1 MLRFKLVLLWCVILG
16 SAVTAS
22 PLRIVSLAPAI
33 TEILATLNVTSQI
46 VGVSSDCDYPETI
59 KGLPKVGAF
68 LQPSL
73 ERIASLSPTLVLGM
87 GQPDSPGFRQ
97 LQKNGTRVVLFHTPD
112 KIIDIYNIIR
122 QIGTLTN
129 RKERAGDV
137 IRALK
142 DQVILIDQ
150 NRPTISPSVMVVIW
164 HPPITVAAANT
175 FIGDMIKRAGGN
187 NVIGAGYI
195 RYPHIERELMMYK
208 NPTVIIVT
216 DQAAADAVRKDVMF
230 QLTPAARRGFI
241 VSNISPDLLL
251 RPGPRFPIAMRQL
264 QAVFTASV
272 PHE

>member
-1 MLRFKLVLLWCVILG
+1 MLRFKLIFLWSIILG
-16 SAVTAS
+16 SAIAAS

-33 TEILATLNVTSQI
+33 TEILATLNLTGEI
-46 VGVSSDCDYPETI
+46 VGISSDCDYPETV
-59 KGLPKVGAF
+59 KRLPKVGAF

-97 LQKNGTRVVLFHTPD
+97 LQKKGTRVVLFNNPD

-122 QIGTLTN
+122 QIGILTN
-129 RKERAGDV
+129 RKERASEL
-137 IRALK
+137 IRSLK
-142 DQVILIDQ
+142 DQVAIIDQ
-150 NRPTISPSVMVVIW
+150 NRPTISPAVMVVIW

-175 FIGDMIKRAGGN
+175 FICDMVKHAGGN
-187 NVIGAGYI
+187 NVIEGGYI

-208 NPTVIIVT
+208 NPTVIIVA

-241 VSNISPDLLL
+241 VSDINPDLLL
-251 RPGPRFPIAMRQL
+251 RPGPRFPIAMRRL
-264 QAVFTASV
+264 QTVFRASV

>member
-1 MLRFKLVLLWCVILG
+1 MLRFKLIFLWSIILS
-16 SAVTAS
+16 SAIAAS
-22 PLRIVSLAPAI
+22 PLKIVSLAPAI
-33 TEILATLNVTSQI
+33 TEILATLNLTGEI
-46 VGVSSDCDYPETI
+46 VGVSSDCDYPETV
-59 KGLPKVGAF
+59 KRLPKVGAF

-97 LQKNGTRVVLFHTPD
+97 LQKKGTRVVLFNNPD

-122 QIGTLTN
+122 QIGILTN
-129 RKERAGDV
+129 RKERASEL
-137 IRALK
+137 IRSLK
-142 DQVILIDQ
+142 DQVAIIDQ
-150 NRPTISPSVMVVIW
+150 NRPTISPAVMVVIW

-175 FIGDMIKRAGGN
+175 FICDMVKHAGGN
-187 NVIGAGYI
+187 NVIEGGYI

-208 NPTVIIVT
+208 NPTVIIVA

-241 VSNISPDLLL
+241 VSDINPDLLL
-251 RPGPRFPIAMRQL
+251 RPGPRFPIAMRRL
-264 QAVFTASV
+264 QTVFRASV